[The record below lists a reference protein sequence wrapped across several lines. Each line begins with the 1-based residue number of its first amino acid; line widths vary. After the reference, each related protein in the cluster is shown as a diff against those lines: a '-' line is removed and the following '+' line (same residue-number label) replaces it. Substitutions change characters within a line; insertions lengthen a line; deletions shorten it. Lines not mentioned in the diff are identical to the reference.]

1 MSQDEPAGARPAP
14 VQRLAGGA
22 VSASEEWVVVERPL
36 RIVVQWMPLLTTMRT
51 PGDERELVV
60 GYLVNEGVIR
70 EATQV
75 ASFALVPGA
84 RVDTARIELAH
95 FEERALAG
103 LRRAG
108 VSVSS
113 CGVCGRDEEQV
124 FEPRAGWP
132 AQGLAV
138 PLDALEGMLDAVRG
152 RQRLFGLTGG
162 LHAAGVFAHTSEPL
176 CVYEDLGRHNAIDK
190 AVGWLLRE
198 GWLGR
203 APLALVSSG
212 RASFEVVQKAAMAG
226 IGTVISVSAASSM
239 AIEVARTAGITL
251 VGFVRPGRAVI
262 YTHAGG

>member
-1 MSQDEPAGARPAP
+1 
-14 VQRLAGGA
+14 
-22 VSASEEWVVVERPL
+22 
-36 RIVVQWMPLLTTMRT
+36 
-51 PGDERELVV
+51 
-60 GYLVNEGVIR
+60 
-70 EATQV
+70 
-75 ASFALVPGA
+75 
-84 RVDTARIELAH
+84 
-95 FEERALAG
+95 
-103 LRRAG
+103 
-108 VSVSS
+108 
-113 CGVCGRDEEQV
+113 
-124 FEPRAGWP
+124 
-132 AQGLAV
+132 
-138 PLDALEGMLDAVRG
+138 MLDAVRG